1 MRSTYL
7 KILVVSIALTAL
19 YFFFEDRPAY
29 LTWQED
35 IEDMLFYGVIY
46 VLLLFTTISVIYNYI
61 RKENISSSKRRK

>member
-1 MRSTYL
+1 MCADFRFL
-7 KILVVSIALTAL
+7 GHLVLGNGTFGFCVYT
-19 YFFFEDRPAY
+19 Y